1 MLLLCHHSHYIL
13 SLILNSIELN
23 FSTKREKK
31 TLTVFFIYIFS
42 WHERT
47 RFKDCSNIYTIERV
61 WMCVCLYFWKYKQK
75 NLRKKK
81 LFQNWS
87 EKNVWRQRQ
96 VISNLKI
103 KLNLTK
109 SQKHKHNS
117 NGWMDSM
124 LSSSI
129 VPVLFSVSSCQV
141 YSCWFAK
148 RWE

>member
-31 TLTVFFIYIFS
+31 TFTVFLYISSPGTNVHDLRTAPIFIRLS
-42 WHERT
+42 VCE
-47 RFKDCSNIYTIERV
+47 
-61 WMCVCLYFWKYKQK
+61 CVCLYFQKYKQK

-141 YSCWFAK
+141 YTCWFAK